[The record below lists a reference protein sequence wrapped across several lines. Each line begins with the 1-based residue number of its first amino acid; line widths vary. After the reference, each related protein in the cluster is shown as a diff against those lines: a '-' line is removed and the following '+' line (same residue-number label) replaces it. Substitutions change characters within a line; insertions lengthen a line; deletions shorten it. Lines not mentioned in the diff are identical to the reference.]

1 MNENLKKAI
10 TDWQEENK
18 ENRAI
23 IVIALEKI
31 SSTEEST
38 SANIAAA
45 IIGKH
50 NDLVEAVSGCLKD
63 KNHPARSIIRE
74 AEVKIAINNILK

>member
-1 MNENLKKAI
+1 MNENLKTAI
-10 TDWQEENK
+10 SSWQEENK

-23 IVIALEKI
+23 IVVAFEKT
-31 SSTEEST
+31 SSDENST

-45 IIGKH
+45 IISKH
-50 NDLVEAVSGCLKD
+50 QDLVEAVSGCLKD

-74 AEVKIAINNILK
+74 AELKIAIDNILK

>member
-23 IVIALEKI
+23 NVVALEKI
-31 SSTEEST
+31 SSNEEST

-50 NDLVEAVSGCLKD
+50 NDLVEAISGCLKD

>member
-18 ENRAI
+18 ENRVI

-38 SANIAAA
+38 SANIAVA

-74 AEVKIAINNILK
+74 AEVKIAINDI

>member
-1 MNENLKKAI
+1 MNENLKTAI
-10 TDWQEENK
+10 SSWQEENK

-31 SSTEEST
+31 SSNEEST

-50 NDLVEAVSGCLKD
+50 NDLVEAISGCLKD

-74 AEVKIAINNILK
+74 AELKIAIDNILK

>member
-1 MNENLKKAI
+1 MNDNLKNAI
-10 TDWQEENK
+10 QNWQEENK

-31 SSTEEST
+31 SSDEENT

-50 NDLVEAVSGCLKD
+50 QDLVEAVSGCLKD

-74 AEVKIAINNILK
+74 AELKIAIDNILK

>member
-50 NDLVEAVSGCLKD
+50 NDLVEAISGCLKD

-74 AEVKIAINNILK
+74 AEVKNAIDNILK

>member
-31 SSTEEST
+31 SSNEEST

-45 IIGKH
+45 IFGKH
-50 NDLVEAVSGCLKD
+50 NDLVEAISGCLKD

>member
-31 SSTEEST
+31 SSNEEST

-50 NDLVEAVSGCLKD
+50 NDLVEAISGCLKD

-74 AEVKIAINNILK
+74 AEVKNAIDNILK

>member
-31 SSTEEST
+31 SSNEEST

-50 NDLVEAVSGCLKD
+50 NDLVEAISGCLKD
-63 KNHPARSIIRE
+63 KNHPARGIIRE
-74 AEVKIAINNILK
+74 AEVKIAIDNILK

>member
-1 MNENLKKAI
+1 MNDNLKNAI
-10 TDWQEENK
+10 QNWQEENK

-31 SSTEEST
+31 SSDEEKT

-50 NDLVEAVSGCLKD
+50 TDLVEAVSGCLKD
-63 KNHPARSIIRE
+63 KNHPARGIIRE
-74 AEVKIAINNILK
+74 AEVKIAIDNILK

>member
-1 MNENLKKAI
+1 MNENLKTAI
-10 TDWQEENK
+10 SSWQEENK

-23 IVIALEKI
+23 IVVAFEKT
-31 SSTEEST
+31 SSDENST
-38 SANIAAA
+38 SANITAA

-50 NDLVEAVSGCLKD
+50 QDLVEAVSGCLKD

-74 AEVKIAINNILK
+74 AELKIAIDNILK

>member
-1 MNENLKKAI
+1 MNENLKTAI
-10 TDWQEENK
+10 SSWQEENK

-23 IVIALEKI
+23 IVVAFEKT
-31 SSTEEST
+31 SSDENST

-50 NDLVEAVSGCLKD
+50 QDLVEAV
-63 KNHPARSIIRE
+63 
-74 AEVKIAINNILK
+74 